1 MTTHHITVT
10 VNGEVREADV
20 EARLLLVHLLRDV
33 FGLTGTHVG
42 CDTSNCGA
50 CTIHVDG
57 ESAKSCT
64 MLAVQVDGRSVT
76 TIEGMA
82 TGANLHPL
90 QQAFWDQHGLQCGFC
105 TPGMIMQSAWLLRQ
119 NADPSEAE
127 IRDGISGN
135 LCRCT
140 GYVNIV
146 KAVQQAAGTLRES
159 ESAPVVA
166 AETTEGQAVSAEPAA
181 AG

>member
-1 MTTHHITVT
+1 MTTHHVRVT

-20 EARLLLVHLLRDV
+20 EPRLLLVHLLRDT

-50 CTIHVDG
+50 CTVHVDG
-57 ESAKSCT
+57 RSAKSCT
-64 MLAVQVDGRSVT
+64 MLAVQADGAEVR

-82 TGANLHPL
+82 DGAALHPL

-105 TPGMIMQSAWLLRQ
+105 TPGMIMQAAWLLHE
-119 NADPSEAE
+119 NPAPSEAE
-127 IRDGISGN
+127 IREGISGN

-140 GYVNIV
+140 GYLNIV
-146 KAVQQAAGTLRES
+146 KAVQQAAAEMRTASEQPA
-159 ESAPVVA
+159 ESAVA
-166 AETTEGQAVSAEPAA
+166 S
-181 AG
+181 

>member
-1 MTTHHITVT
+1 MSTQHISLE
-10 VNGEVREADV
+10 VNGEAREAEV
-20 EARLLLVHLLRDV
+20 EPRLLLVHLLRDT

-64 MLAVQVDGRSVT
+64 MLAVQADGRSLK

-82 TGANLHPL
+82 DGATLHPL

-105 TPGMIMQSAWLLRQ
+105 TPGMIMQSAWLLA
-119 NADPSEAE
+119 NNPDPSERE
-127 IRDGISGN
+127 IREGISGN

-146 KAVQQAAGTLRES
+146 KAIQQASGQLPAD

-166 AETTEGQAVSAEPAA
+166 AETVDGQAVTAEPAA

>member
-1 MTTHHITVT
+1 MTTQHITVT
-10 VNGEVREADV
+10 VNGEAREAEV
-20 EARLLLVHLLRDV
+20 EPRLLLVHLLRDT

-50 CTIHVDG
+50 CTVHVDG
-57 ESAKSCT
+57 TSAKSCT
-64 MLAVQVDGRSVT
+64 MLAVQADGRSIT

-82 TGANLHPL
+82 SGAALHPL

-105 TPGMIMQSAWLLRQ
+105 TPGMIMQAAWFLGE
-119 NADPSEAE
+119 NADPTEAE
-127 IRDGISGN
+127 IRQGISGN

-146 KAVQQAAGTLRES
+146 KAIQQAATELQAAATTQTG
-159 ESAPVVA
+159 APV
-166 AETTEGQAVSAEPAA
+166 A